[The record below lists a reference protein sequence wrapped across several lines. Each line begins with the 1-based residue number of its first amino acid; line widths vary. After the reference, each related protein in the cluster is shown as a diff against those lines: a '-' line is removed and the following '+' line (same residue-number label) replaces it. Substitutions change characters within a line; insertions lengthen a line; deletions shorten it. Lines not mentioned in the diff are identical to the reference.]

1 MENRTRQ
8 RRLWPLQSGGEVIE
22 QGGLGAGIAGHGSLK
37 SDLQEIGLLSVVP
50 DFGNVSPSQ
59 GIIQIGGR
67 DLYLHAGYAAA
78 ACNQPRSTRSR
89 CVVIIL
95 SANLFGQKPW
105 PGLPGGSGA
114 KNKTLRKVLKMRR
127 FGLGR

>member
-1 MENRTRQ
+1 
-8 RRLWPLQSGGEVIE
+8 VIE

-95 SANLFGQKPW
+95 SANLFLRITGKSHDPAS
-105 PGLPGGSGA
+105 LEGA
-114 KNKTLRKVLKMRR
+114 EIKIKLFVRC
-127 FGLGR
+127 